1 MVRVGVK
8 ISPVFRENCDK
19 GGWVRNCFNEKV
31 VKGGERAGRMGMGI
45 SRRRRA
51 ARERWC

>member
-1 MVRVGVK
+1 MVAVSLK
-8 ISPVFRENCDK
+8 KK

-31 VKGGERAGRMGMGI
+31 VKGGERAGSMGMGI